1 MKRHYIRKIFQDER
15 SLYRL
20 LVHNAES
27 CKTRVLYD
35 FTRLNVPETMYATI
49 NEIRN
54 RRQFL
59 TNGSLQSS
67 SIQDGRRTPPSAQGD
82 NEAVCINDTNSIH
95 SLP

>member
-1 MKRHYIRKIFQDER
+1 
-15 SLYRL
+15 
-20 LVHNAES
+20 
-27 CKTRVLYD
+27 
-35 FTRLNVPETMYATI
+35 MYATI

-67 SIQDGRRTPPSAQGD
+67 SIQDDSMTPLSAQDD
-82 NEAVCINDTNSIH
+82 NEPVHANDTNSIH